1 MALPQVN
8 AALLLLAAVAG
19 RGPAAA
25 RALAGRLDFDLPA
38 LAKAARPPRHAPAA
52 GSGASDAALQVCIL

>member
-1 MALPQVN
+1 VN

-19 RGPAAA
+19 RGLAAA

-52 GSGASDAALQVCIL
+52 ERRASGAAMRSCML

>member
-38 LAKAARPPRHAPAA
+38 LAKAARPPRHAPPPE
-52 GSGASDAALQVCIL
+52 GRL